1 MERMPFRHL
10 LMAVALLLLLA
21 AALAGIARQ
30 ARRDQAE
37 LPLAFLTPA
46 PAKLSAFGFAGAL
59 AGMRRVAADWAYIE
73 MLQYYGTGRN
83 RLDNSFQ
90 GVIPLADEIFWLDP
104 HFRFGILYT
113 AAIMGFNEGHLAEAI
128 SLLQR
133 AARTDPS
140 YPRYRLYLA
149 GLTYRKAHDDPRALQ
164 ILELMVEEPDRPEIL
179 VRTLGNLYIKNK
191 QWPKVRAY
199 WMRVVMTDKD
209 PRTLWEARLAL
220 AQAAQHGN

>member
-1 MERMPFRHL
+1 MERLPFRHL
-10 LMAVALLLLLA
+10 LLAVVLLLVLA
-21 AALAGIARQ
+21 AGLAGIARQ

-46 PAKLSAFGFAGAL
+46 PANLSAFGFTGAL
-59 AGMRRVAADWAYIE
+59 AGMRRVAADWMYIE
-73 MLQYYGTGRN
+73 ILQYYGTGRN
-83 RLDNSFQ
+83 RLDNQ
-90 GVIPLADEIFWLDP
+90 WQQVIPMSDELFWLDP

-113 AAIMGFNEGHLAEAI
+113 AAIMGFNEGHLEEAI

-133 AARTDPS
+133 AARTDPG

-149 GLTYRKAHDDPRALQ
+149 GLTYRKAHDNPRALQ
-164 ILELMVEEPDRPEIL
+164 ILAMMVEEPDRPEIL

-199 WMRVVMTDKD
+199 WTRVVMTDKD

-220 AQAAQHGN
+220 EQAAQHGY

>member
-1 MERMPFRHL
+1 MERFHL
-10 LMAVALLLLLA
+10 SHILLAFALLLLLA
-21 AALAGIARQ
+21 AGMAGLARQ

-46 PAKLSAFGFAGAL
+46 PSTLSAFGFTGAL

-73 MLQYYGTGRN
+73 MLQYYGTGSH
-83 RLDNSFQ
+83 RLDGCFQ
-90 GVIPLADEIFWLDP
+90 GVIPFAEEIFWLDP

-113 AAIMGFNEGHLAEAI
+113 AAILGFNEGHLPEAI

-149 GLTYRKAHDDPRALQ
+149 GLTYRKAHDNPRALQ
-164 ILELMVEEPDRPEIL
+164 ILELMVEEPGRPEIL

-191 QWPKVRAY
+191 DWHKVRAY
-199 WMRVVMTDKD
+199 WTRVALSDKD
-209 PRTLWEARLAL
+209 PRTLWEAHSAL
-220 AQAAQHGN
+220 EQAAQHGY

>member
-1 MERMPFRHL
+1 MERLPLSRL
-10 LMAVALLLLLA
+10 LLIIALLLLVA

-30 ARRDQAE
+30 SRRDQAE

-46 PAKLSAFGFAGAL
+46 PPKLSAFGFTGAL

-83 RLDNSFQ
+83 RLDCGFQ
-90 GVIPLADEIFWLDP
+90 GVIPFAEEIFWLDP

-113 AAIMGFNEGHLAEAI
+113 AAILGFNEGHLPEAI

-133 AARTDPS
+133 AARTDPG

-149 GLTYRKAHDDPRALQ
+149 GLTYRKAHDNPRALQ
-164 ILELMVEEPDRPEIL
+164 ILELMVQEPDRPEIL

-191 QWPKVRAY
+191 DWPKVRAY
-199 WMRVVMTDKD
+199 WRRVVMTDKD

-220 AQAAQHGN
+220 AQAAQHGY